1 MGAGDV
7 AASEP
12 MIERALEAQ
21 RDLQNLMTAVAV
33 ASDARRQAVVALR
46 RAGWTHARIGKLLGL
61 TPGRIANI
69 VNDR

>member
-1 MGAGDV
+1 
-7 AASEP
+7 
-12 MIERALEAQ
+12 
-21 RDLQNLMTAVAV
+21 MTAVAV

-46 RAGWTHARIGKLLGL
+46 RAGWTHVRIGKLLGL